1 MKPQIV
7 LFGDSITEQSFRPGG
22 WGAALAD
29 TYSRKADVL
38 VRGYGGYNT
47 RWALFLL
54 HQLFPLDSPKPPAA
68 VTIFFGANDAAVL
81 GRTSERQHVP
91 IEEYKENLRKIV
103 LYLKKCSPTVLV
115 VLITPP
121 PVDEE
126 GRNEYAR
133 SLYGED
139 ARKLPERTNEVTG
152 VYAKQC
158 VELAKEM
165 GLRSIDLWSKMQ
177 EREGW
182 QKTFL
187 SQASEDLKF
196 SYRSRMLTHGT
207 FPSHAKALMA
217 RKQAFKMLQALQA
230 CKVDKAASS
239 VSKKRRKGGESRQ
252 AEAPAAVIGSLQI
265 NALPQVKNLRYPS
278 PCRRLSGFSPHQAIE
293 EPEVLVP
300 IQMLTRAYHGPPR
313 SSYVLV

>member
-187 SQASEDLKF
+187 SDGLHLTPEGNAVVHKEVVRVLSEAWF
-196 SYRSRMLTHGT
+196 SAAEMPYD
-207 FPSHAKALMA
+207 FPHHSQIDWKNPEKAFQE
-217 RKQAFKMLQALQA
+217 RNA
-230 CKVDKAASS
+230 CD
-239 VSKKRRKGGESRQ
+239 
-252 AEAPAAVIGSLQI
+252 
-265 NALPQVKNLRYPS
+265 
-278 PCRRLSGFSPHQAIE
+278 CF
-293 EPEVLVP
+293 
-300 IQMLTRAYHGPPR
+300 
-313 SSYVLV
+313 